1 MHSLP
6 ADQPS
11 RDADDDG
18 IQANVGPRFEWAEEP
33 RELGF
38 DALPLRGEFPPP
50 TEPPVR
56 RQAGAWITL
65 AGIVAAGAFAGY
77 HYWSARDG
85 VTQPASLPAA
95 PVPATP
101 APSVALP
108 ATTRL
113 GGDVPPIDLPPLDQS
128 DGAIAALVKAL
139 SAHPRVTAWLSTTG
153 LIRNFTAVVENIA
166 AGKTPAM
173 HLHVLSLSS
182 PFQTSGSQDRLV
194 IDARSYRRYDALA
207 AAVASIEP
215 AAAARLY
222 GGLRPRIDEAYRDL
236 GHETPFDVALERAI
250 VLLLDTPIPEPPV
263 RLTRPLKGVAYTF
276 ADARLE
282 GLTAAQKQLVRMGPD
297 NARMIQASLRAIAL
311 ALGIPADRLP
321 VPRG

>member
-1 MHSLP
+1 MHSFP

-11 RDADDDG
+11 RDVDDAG
-18 IQANVGPRFEWAEEP
+18 IQTDAGPGLEWTTEP
-33 RELGF
+33 REPGF
-38 DALPLRGEFPPP
+38 DALTLRDEFPPP
-50 TEPPVR
+50 QKPPVR

-65 AGIVAAGAFAGY
+65 AGIVAAGIFAGY
-77 HYWSARDG
+77 HYWATRDA
-85 VTQPASLPAA
+85 VTQPASLPTA
-95 PVPATP
+95 PAPAPPVAQPAT
-101 APSVALP
+101 
-108 ATTRL
+108 TTRL
-113 GGDVPPIDLPPLDQS
+113 GGDVAPLDLPPLDQS
-128 DGAIAALVKAL
+128 DGAIAALVTAL
-139 SAHPRVTAWLSTTG
+139 SSHPRVAAWLSTTG
-153 LIRNFTAVVENIA
+153 LIRNFTVVVENIA

-236 GHETPFDVALERAI
+236 GRATPFDVALERAI

-263 RLTRPLKGVAYTF
+263 RLTRPPKGVAYAF

-282 GLTAAQKQLVRMGPD
+282 GLTAAQKQLLRMGPD
-297 NARMIQASLRAIAL
+297 NARTIQASLRAIAL

-321 VPRG
+321 YK